1 MTISASVYLDNAI
14 KNFTRSLF
22 VPLGIFRDWML
33 IYFLMPL
40 KAIFQSMPWTGVML
54 LAGAIGWTLGRRKIA
69 ITVMMFV
76 FFIASSG
83 YWVRAM
89 ITVYM
94 VFASLIICSL
104 IGIPLGI
111 WASKKE
117 NRSNF
122 ALDMR
127 VIFLRE
133 LLEGDPVVVN
143 TQLLDYDTKRL
154 HFLHYID
161 HESKNF
167 TACLNESVG
176 IHVNVDERETSKFSD
191 EILRRIESLAEVHSK
206 IPRPK
211 QIMRQMGLR

>member
-1 MTISASVYLDNAI
+1 
-14 KNFTRSLF
+14 
-22 VPLGIFRDWML
+22 
-33 IYFLMPL
+33 MPL
-40 KAIFQSMPWTGVML
+40 KLEIN
-54 LAGAIGWTLGRRKIA
+54 KIIS
-69 ITVMMFV
+69 ITY
-76 FFIASSG
+76 I
-83 YWVRAM
+83 
-89 ITVYM
+89 
-94 VFASLIICSL
+94 
-104 IGIPLGI
+104 
-111 WASKKE
+111 KKE

>member
-1 MTISASVYLDNAI
+1 MINEPMVLHRTCVKPDWIDYNGHMNVAYYVMIGDQATDSFFKYL
-14 KNFTRSLF
+14 
-22 VPLGIFRDWML
+22 GM
-33 IYFLMPL
+33 
-40 KAIFQSMPWTGVML
+40 
-54 LAGAIGWTLGRRKIA
+54 GAAYI
-69 ITVMMFV
+69 
-76 FFIASSG
+76 
-83 YWVRAM
+83 
-89 ITVYM
+89 
-94 VFASLIICSL
+94 
-104 IGIPLGI
+104 
-111 WASKKE
+111 KKE

-176 IHVNVDERETSKFSD
+176 IHVNIDERETSKFSD

-211 QIMRQMGLR
+211 QIIRQMGLR